1 MRSLRSRLGS
11 VSLAARITVLIVVV
25 MTIGLLIAGVGTM
38 TVVRQSLLDGTDRDL
53 QYALATYD
61 DLELEGLQG
70 LESGECQLDGIPA
83 TYYLAVLDARGEILC
98 RNSPGGDGAPGL
110 PDLDGISLAFVAGTT
125 DSFSVPSH
133 NGESTWRVDVLPLVS
148 DERGELST
156 LVVAVGLDRVENTWR
171 SFVIVFAGFALL
183 AVLLGAAF
191 TRVLVDTALRQ
202 LRTVAQVAERFA
214 DGDYETRLAG
224 GDPRTEVGSLRQ
236 SLNGMLARV
245 ETALEERDRSVTQMR
260 QFVGDASHELR
271 TPLVSVRGYAELY
284 RMGAIQRPEDV
295 ASAMDRIER
304 EAKRMGSLVED
315 LLTLARLDERRP
327 LQLGPLDLVPL
338 VNDAVSD
345 ARVSAQDRTFQALAI
360 DPDAQTVVDAPS
372 APDEVFAPP
381 PVAPPAVVLA
391 DENSMRQVIAN
402 LVGNALRY
410 TDEGSPIEL
419 GVGVSWRRREAVVH
433 VVDHGEGVPPALRR
447 KIFQRFYRT
456 DTSRARET
464 GGSGLGLAI
473 VQGIVAAH
481 GGRIDVVETEGGGA
495 TFRIAIPLAGDAA
508 LLELTERIRPDQ
520 QATTTSGPQR
530 LRRDRDRT
538 TPES

>member
-1 MRSLRSRLGS
+1 M
-11 VSLAARITVLIVVV
+11 LIVVV

-61 DLELEGLQG
+61 DLELEGLEG

-133 NGESTWRVDVLPLVS
+133 NRESTWRVDVLPLVS

-214 DGDYETRLAG
+214 DGDYETRLDG

-260 QFVGDASHELR
+260 QFVGDASH
-271 TPLVSVRGYAELY
+271 
-284 RMGAIQRPEDV
+284 
-295 ASAMDRIER
+295 
-304 EAKRMGSLVED
+304 
-315 LLTLARLDERRP
+315 
-327 LQLGPLDLVPL
+327 
-338 VNDAVSD
+338 
-345 ARVSAQDRTFQALAI
+345 
-360 DPDAQTVVDAPS
+360 
-372 APDEVFAPP
+372 
-381 PVAPPAVVLA
+381 
-391 DENSMRQVIAN
+391 
-402 LVGNALRY
+402 
-410 TDEGSPIEL
+410 
-419 GVGVSWRRREAVVH
+419 
-433 VVDHGEGVPPALRR
+433 
-447 KIFQRFYRT
+447 
-456 DTSRARET
+456 
-464 GGSGLGLAI
+464 
-473 VQGIVAAH
+473 
-481 GGRIDVVETEGGGA
+481 
-495 TFRIAIPLAGDAA
+495 
-508 LLELTERIRPDQ
+508 
-520 QATTTSGPQR
+520 
-530 LRRDRDRT
+530 
-538 TPES
+538 

>member
-1 MRSLRSRLGS
+1 MRSLRTRLGS

-61 DLELEGLQG
+61 DLEVASLD

-83 TYYLAVLDARGEILC
+83 TYYLALLDANGEVLC
-98 RNSPGGDGAPGL
+98 RNGPGGEVAPSL
-110 PDLDGISLAFVAGTT
+110 PQLQGVTLAYVASST
-125 DSFSVPSH
+125 DPFSAGSH
-133 NGESTWRVDVLPLVS
+133 NGESSWRVDVLPVLRD
-148 DERGELST
+148 DEGELAT

-171 SFVIVFAGFALL
+171 SFVIVYAGFALL

-214 DGDYETRLAG
+214 DGDYETRLDA

-236 SLNGMLARV
+236 SLNGMLSRV
-245 ETALEERDRSVTQMR
+245 ETALEQRDESVTQMR

-327 LQLGPLDLVPL
+327 LQLQPLDLVPL
-338 VNDAVSD
+338 VNDAVND
-345 ARVSAQDRTFQALAI
+345 ARVSAQDRTIQTLAI
-360 DPDAQTVVDAPS
+360 DPDSQTAVDPS
-372 APDEVFAPP
+372 AAPAELFAPP

-391 DENSMRQVIAN
+391 DENSMRQVVAN
-402 LVGNALRY
+402 IVGNALRY
-410 TDEGSPIEL
+410 TDEGAPIEL
-419 GVGVSWRRREAVVH
+419 GVGVSWRRREAIVH
-433 VVDHGEGVPPALRR
+433 VIDHGEGVPASLRR
-447 KIFQRFYRT
+447 KIFQRFYRA
-456 DTSRARET
+456 DKSRARDT

-481 GGRIDVVETEGGGA
+481 GGRIDVIETLGGGA
-495 TFRIAIPLAGDAA
+495 TFRIAIPLADDRA

-520 QATTTSGPQR
+520 PASSTTPPQR
-530 LRRDRDRT
+530 QRRDRGA
-538 TPES
+538 PPAES

>member
-1 MRSLRSRLGS
+1 
-11 VSLAARITVLIVVV
+11 

-53 QYALATYD
+53 QFALATYD
-61 DLELEGLQG
+61 DLEVASLDID
-70 LESGECQLDGIPA
+70 SGACQLDGIPA
-83 TYYLAVLDARGEILC
+83 TYYLALLDANGAILC
-98 RNSPGGDGAPGL
+98 RNSPGGEESPGL
-110 PDLDGISLAFVAGTT
+110 PDLDGVSLAYVASTT
-125 DSFSVPSH
+125 EPFSVPSH
-133 NGESTWRVDVLPLVS
+133 NRESSWRVDVLPLVL
-148 DERGELST
+148 DDDGRLAT
-156 LVVAVGLDRVENTWR
+156 LAVAVGLDRVENTWR
-171 SFVIVFAGFALL
+171 SFVIVYAGFALL

-191 TRVLVDTALRQ
+191 TRVLADTALRQ

-214 DGDYETRLAG
+214 DGDYETRLDP

-245 ETALEERDRSVTQMR
+245 ETALEQRDESVTQMR

-327 LQLGPLDLVPL
+327 LQLRPLDIVPL
-338 VNDAVSD
+338 VDDAVND
-345 ARVSAQDRTFQALAI
+345 ARVSAQDRAFQMLAI
-360 DPDAQTVVDAPS
+360 DPDAQVAVDPAAAPAELFS
-372 APDEVFAPP
+372 PP

-391 DENSMRQVIAN
+391 DENSMRQVLAN

-410 TDEGSPIEL
+410 TQEGSPVEL

-433 VVDHGEGVPPALRR
+433 VIDHGEGVPPALRR
-447 KIFQRFYRT
+447 KIFQRFYRA
-456 DTSRARET
+456 DKSRARDT

-481 GGRIDVVETEGGGA
+481 GGRIDVIETPGGGA
-495 TFRIAIPLAGDAA
+495 TFRIAIPLADDRA

-520 QATTTSGPQR
+520 TGSTDVRPQA
-530 LRRDRDRT
+530 RRGE
-538 TPES
+538 PGEQPPSS

>member
-1 MRSLRSRLGS
+1 MRSLRTRLGS

-61 DLELEGLQG
+61 DLEVGGLDLG
-70 LESGECQLDGIPA
+70 SGECQLDGIPA
-83 TYYLAVLDARGEILC
+83 TYYLAVLDADGGVLC
-98 RNSPGGDGAPGL
+98 RNSPGGERAPGL
-110 PDLDGISLAFVAGTT
+110 PQLDGVTLAYVASTT
-125 DSFSVPSH
+125 EPFTAPSH
-133 NGESTWRVDVLPLVS
+133 NGESSWRVDVLPMLVD
-148 DERGELST
+148 DEGELAT

-171 SFVIVFAGFALL
+171 SFVIVYAGFALL

-214 DGDYETRLAG
+214 DGDYETRLDA

-236 SLNGMLARV
+236 SLNGMLSRV
-245 ETALEERDRSVTQMR
+245 ETALEERDESVTQMR

-327 LQLGPLDLVPL
+327 LQLQPLDLVPL
-338 VNDAVSD
+338 VNDAVND
-345 ARVSAQDRTFQALAI
+345 ARVSAQDRSFQTLAI
-360 DPDAQTVVDAPS
+360 DPDAQTAVDPS
-372 APDEVFAPP
+372 AAPAELFAPP

-402 LVGNALRY
+402 IVGNALRY

-419 GVGVSWRRREAVVH
+419 GVGVSWRRREAIVH
-433 VVDHGEGVPPALRR
+433 VIDHGEGVPPSLRR
-447 KIFQRFYRT
+447 KIFQRFYRA
-456 DTSRARET
+456 DKSRARDT

-481 GGRIDVVETEGGGA
+481 GGRIDVIETPGGGA
-495 TFRIAIPLAGDAA
+495 TFRIAIPLADDHA

-520 QATTTSGPQR
+520 PVSTTTPPHRQ
-530 LRRDRDRT
+530 RRDREAT
-538 TPES
+538 TPDA

>member
-1 MRSLRSRLGS
+1 MRSLRTRLSS

-38 TVVRQSLLDGTDRDL
+38 TVVRQSLLDSTDRDL
-53 QYALATYD
+53 QFALATYE
-61 DLELEGLQG
+61 DLEVGSLDLG
-70 LESGECQLDGIPA
+70 SGACQLDGIPA
-83 TYYLAVLDARGEILC
+83 TYYLAVLDANGAILC

-110 PDLDGISLAFVAGTT
+110 PVLDGVTLAYVASTT
-125 DSFSVPSH
+125 DPFSVPSH
-133 NGESTWRVDVLPLVS
+133 NGETSWRVDVLPMLID
-148 DERGELST
+148 DEGELAT
-156 LVVAVGLDRVENTWR
+156 LAVAVGLPRVENTWR
-171 SFVIVFAGFALL
+171 SFVIVFAGFSLL

-214 DGDYETRLAG
+214 DGDYETRLDA

-245 ETALEERDRSVTQMR
+245 ETALEERDDSVTQMR

-327 LQLGPLDLVPL
+327 LQLTPLDLVPL
-338 VNDAVSD
+338 VNDAVND
-345 ARVSAQDRTFQALAI
+345 ARVSAQDRIIQALAI
-360 DPDAQTVVDAPS
+360 DPDAQAAVDAAA
-372 APDEVFAPP
+372 APAELFAPP

-391 DENSMRQVIAN
+391 DENSMRQVVAN

-433 VVDHGEGVPPALRR
+433 VIDHGEGVPPALRR

-456 DTSRARET
+456 DKSRARDT

-481 GGRIDVVETEGGGA
+481 GGRIDVIETFRGGA
-495 TFRIAIPLAGDAA
+495 TFRIAIPLADDEA
-508 LLELTERIRPDQ
+508 LLELTERIRPEQ
-520 QATTTSGPQR
+520 TAPTTSRPQR
-530 LRRDRDRT
+530 QRRDRDDSSRDA
-538 TPES
+538 

>member
-1 MRSLRSRLGS
+1 MRSLRTRLGS
-11 VSLAARITVLIVVV
+11 VSLAARITILIVVV

-53 QYALATYD
+53 SYALQTYD
-61 DLELEGLQG
+61 DLDLDSLDDVGSRQCELDQE
-70 LESGECQLDGIPA
+70 IPN
-83 TYYLAVLDARGEILC
+83 TYYIAILDARGSVTC
-98 RNSPGGDGAPGL
+98 RNNPGGASLNL
-110 PDLDGISLAFVAGTT
+110 PDLDGVSLAYVAT
-125 DSFSVPSH
+125 DDGPFSVPSH
-133 NGESTWRVDVLPLVS
+133 NRESSWRIDVLPLVV
-148 DERGELST
+148 DERGEIAT

-183 AVLLGAAF
+183 AVLLSAAF

-214 DGDYETRLAG
+214 DGDYETRLDA

-245 ETALEERDRSVTQMR
+245 ETALEERDESVTQMR

-295 ASAMDRIER
+295 TSAMDRIER
-304 EAKRMGSLVED
+304 EAKRMGTLVED

-327 LQLGPLDLVPL
+327 LQLRPLDLVPL
-338 VNDAVSD
+338 VHDAVLD
-345 ARVSAQDRTFQALAI
+345 ARVSAKDRAFQTLSI
-360 DPDAQTVVDAPS
+360 DPDAQTVVDAGA
-372 APDEVFAPP
+372 APDELFAPP

-402 LVGNALRY
+402 IVGNALRY
-410 TDEGSPIEL
+410 TAEGSPIEL

-433 VVDHGEGVPPALRR
+433 VIDHGEGVAPALRR
-447 KIFQRFYRT
+447 KIFQRFYRA
-456 DTSRARET
+456 DKSRARDT

-481 GGRIDVVETEGGGA
+481 GGRIDVVETPGGGA

-520 QATTTSGPQR
+520 ATTSTSPPQR
-530 LRRDRDRT
+530 QRRDRDDAA
-538 TPES
+538 PES

>member
-1 MRSLRSRLGS
+1 MQSLRARLGS
-11 VSLAARITVLIVVV
+11 VSLAARITILIVVV

-38 TVVRQSLLDGTDRDL
+38 TVVRQSLFDSTDRDL

-61 DLELEGLQG
+61 DLELERLDGLD
-70 LESGECQLDGIPA
+70 SGECELDGIPA
-83 TYYLAVLDARGEILC
+83 TYYLAVLDARGDILC
-98 RNSPGGDGAPGL
+98 RNSPGGELSPTL
-110 PDLDGISLAFVAGTT
+110 PDLDGISLAFVASTN
-125 DSFSVPSH
+125 DPFSVSSH
-133 NGESTWRVDVLPLVS
+133 GRESSWRVDVLPLVR
-148 DERGELST
+148 DVDGELAT
-156 LVVAVGLDRVENTWR
+156 LVIAVGLDGVENTWR

-214 DGDYETRLAG
+214 DGDYETRLDP

-245 ETALEERDRSVTQMR
+245 ETALEERDESVTQMR

-284 RMGAIQRPEDV
+284 RMGAIQRPDDV

-304 EAKRMGSLVED
+304 EAKRMGTLVED

-327 LQLGPLDLVPL
+327 LQLRPIDLVPV
-338 VNDAVSD
+338 VNDAVLD
-345 ARVSAQDRTFQALAI
+345 ARVSAQDRAFQALAI
-360 DPDAQTVVDAPS
+360 DPDAQTVVDAGA
-372 APDEVFAPP
+372 APDELFAPP

-402 LVGNALRY
+402 LVGNAVRY
-410 TDEGSPIEL
+410 TDAGSPIEL

-433 VVDHGEGVPPALRR
+433 VVDHGDGVPPALRR
-447 KIFQRFYRT
+447 KIFQRFYRA
-456 DTSRARET
+456 DKSRARDT

-481 GGRIDVVETEGGGA
+481 GGRIDVIETAGGGA
-495 TFRIAIPLAGDAA
+495 TFRIAIPLAGDEA
-508 LLELTERIRPDQ
+508 LAELTERIRPDQ
-520 QATTTSGPQR
+520 PATTSDGPQR
-530 LRRDRDRT
+530 ARREGSEPDADA
-538 TPES
+538 